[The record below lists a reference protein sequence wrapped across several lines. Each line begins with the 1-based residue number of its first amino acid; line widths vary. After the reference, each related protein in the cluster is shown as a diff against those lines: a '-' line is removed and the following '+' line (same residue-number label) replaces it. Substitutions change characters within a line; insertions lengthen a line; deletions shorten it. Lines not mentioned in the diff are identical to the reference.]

1 MKTAVLYARVS
12 SKDQEREGYSIP
24 AQLKLLREYAA
35 RNEIAIVQEFVDVET
50 AKTTGRRRFGE
61 MVHFFEQNLNCR
73 RVIVE
78 KTDRLYRNFRDCVT
92 LEDLDVEIHLVKEGQ
107 VIEKNARSQTKLIHG
122 MQTVIARHYIENLRE
137 EVRKGMREKAEE
149 GIYPSRP
156 PLGYRNNKLEH
167 TIEIDSQKAPVA
179 KRIFE
184 LYATGKY
191 SLASLRKLI
200 QAEFGKKLA
209 KGYLHRLLRNPFY
222 GGFFIWE
229 GKQYRGAHAIFVN
242 PVIFQRTQ
250 EVLNNFNRPKQQKHQ
265 FAFSGLLNCAFD
277 NCAVTAEIKKR
288 KYVYYHCTGY
298 RGKCALPYMREEALG
313 ERLGQILKNIHI
325 PDEILTQLQNSL
337 VQNSKQLREEAAAQR
352 IRLEQRLAAVQHRIE
367 QAYVDKLDGKIAEV
381 FWAQKNAEWQEEA
394 RGIELALEALQTAN
408 PDQLLTANRILE
420 LANRAYSLYV
430 RQNAAQ
436 QGKLLAMVLSNCA
449 TDGVNLYPAYRKPFD
464 LIFERAKTE
473 EWRARRDSNPQPTA
487 PEAGALSN

>member
-35 RNEIAIVQEFVDVET
+35 RNEITIVQEFVDVET

-92 LEDLDVEIHLVKEGQ
+92 LEDLEVEIHLVKEGQ

-209 KGYLHRLLRNPFY
+209 KGYLHRLLRNPF
-222 GGFFIWE
+222 
-229 GKQYRGAHAIFVN
+229 
-242 PVIFQRTQ
+242 
-250 EVLNNFNRPKQQKHQ
+250 
-265 FAFSGLLNCAFD
+265 
-277 NCAVTAEIKKR
+277 
-288 KYVYYHCTGY
+288 
-298 RGKCALPYMREEALG
+298 
-313 ERLGQILKNIHI
+313 
-325 PDEILTQLQNSL
+325 
-337 VQNSKQLREEAAAQR
+337 
-352 IRLEQRLAAVQHRIE
+352 
-367 QAYVDKLDGKIAEV
+367 
-381 FWAQKNAEWQEEA
+381 
-394 RGIELALEALQTAN
+394 
-408 PDQLLTANRILE
+408 
-420 LANRAYSLYV
+420 
-430 RQNAAQ
+430 
-436 QGKLLAMVLSNCA
+436 
-449 TDGVNLYPAYRKPFD
+449 
-464 LIFERAKTE
+464 
-473 EWRARRDSNPQPTA
+473 
-487 PEAGALSN
+487 

>member
-1 MKTAVLYARVS
+1 
-12 SKDQEREGYSIP
+12 
-24 AQLKLLREYAA
+24 
-35 RNEIAIVQEFVDVET
+35 VQEFVDVET

-92 LEDLDVEIHLVKEGQ
+92 LEDLEVEIHLVKEGQ

-209 KGYLHRLLRNPFY
+209 KGYLHRLLRNPF
-222 GGFFIWE
+222 
-229 GKQYRGAHAIFVN
+229 
-242 PVIFQRTQ
+242 
-250 EVLNNFNRPKQQKHQ
+250 
-265 FAFSGLLNCAFD
+265 
-277 NCAVTAEIKKR
+277 
-288 KYVYYHCTGY
+288 
-298 RGKCALPYMREEALG
+298 
-313 ERLGQILKNIHI
+313 
-325 PDEILTQLQNSL
+325 
-337 VQNSKQLREEAAAQR
+337 
-352 IRLEQRLAAVQHRIE
+352 
-367 QAYVDKLDGKIAEV
+367 
-381 FWAQKNAEWQEEA
+381 
-394 RGIELALEALQTAN
+394 
-408 PDQLLTANRILE
+408 
-420 LANRAYSLYV
+420 
-430 RQNAAQ
+430 
-436 QGKLLAMVLSNCA
+436 
-449 TDGVNLYPAYRKPFD
+449 
-464 LIFERAKTE
+464 
-473 EWRARRDSNPQPTA
+473 
-487 PEAGALSN
+487 